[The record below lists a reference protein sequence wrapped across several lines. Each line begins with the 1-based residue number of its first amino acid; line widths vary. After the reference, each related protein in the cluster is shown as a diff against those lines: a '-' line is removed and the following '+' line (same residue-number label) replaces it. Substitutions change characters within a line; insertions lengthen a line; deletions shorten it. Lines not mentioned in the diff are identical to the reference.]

1 MEITKKEVTRQS
13 FKAECASGSYTV
25 EAQVSVNKDDI
36 ILNIEA
42 GVVKDGEEYIAN
54 FSMYGEGNL
63 NVNYTK
69 DLSLTNQQ
77 KVLSLINDFKKAVV

>member
-1 MEITKKEVTRQS
+1 MEVKTKEVQRQS
-13 FKAECASGSYTV
+13 FKVVCVSSNYTV
-25 EAQVSVNKDDI
+25 EGNVSVNKDAEI
-36 ILNIEA
+36 QNIEA